1 MLCNCLTYFSQN
13 PQIRN
18 WCIYWWEL
26 CSLAVHYF
34 LRVLFLSVYFC
45 FAHQICAHD
54 NFSGKSKQM
63 QAIYTLTKTIQ
74 SKIFNYKEFIKTLD
88 TKDILDNMKNLPCNQ
103 LHNITIYRS
112 KPWAYCAWRYMYCPK
127 QQIKETVIQRS
138 QIHREPVSI
147 NFSNCKT
154 KIKNSLTKF
163 SSDWCNKKRVSVKC
177 FIYIHIR

>member
-1 MLCNCLTYFSQN
+1 MFYFFQFIFVLPTRYVRMHN
-13 PQIRN
+13 
-18 WCIYWWEL
+18 
-26 CSLAVHYF
+26 F
-34 LRVLFLSVYFC
+34 L
-45 FAHQICAHD
+45 
-54 NFSGKSKQM
+54 GKSKQM

-163 SSDWCNKKRVSVKC
+163 SSDWCNKKQVSVKC